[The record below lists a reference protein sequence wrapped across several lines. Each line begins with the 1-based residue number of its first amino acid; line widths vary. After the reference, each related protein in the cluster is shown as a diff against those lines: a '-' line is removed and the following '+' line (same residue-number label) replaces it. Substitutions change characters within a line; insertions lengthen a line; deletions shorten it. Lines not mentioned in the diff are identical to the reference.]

1 MIMNWAFGSPWVHCR
16 WSDGVVQK
24 LPTDTTVDPDDL
36 LAMYETPPGQRLV
49 RALFIASLD
58 GAAEVAGTSA
68 RLGSALD
75 RQLIGTL
82 RALSDGVLVG
92 GGTLRQENYRAVRP
106 LAARRAWRTAHGR
119 TEFPRLVVVSGSLAL
134 DPAQAAFAN
143 APVRPVVIT
152 HGAADQRRHGA
163 IAEVADVLVH
173 GCEQVDMPA
182 ALADLR
188 DRYGLNHLLCEG
200 GPTLFGT
207 LHAAGLVDEVCLTV
221 SPVLAGAGACRIIAG
236 DRGELTQMT
245 LMHALAADGYL
256 FLRYT
261 R

>member
-1 MIMNWAFGSPWVHCR
+1 M
-16 WSDGVVQK
+16 QK
-24 LPTDTTVDPDDL
+24 LPTDTAVDPGDL
-36 LAMYETPPGQRLV
+36 LPMYETPPGQRLV
-49 RALFIASLD
+49 RVLFIASLD
-58 GAAEVAGTSA
+58 GAAEVEGTSA

-92 GGTLRQENYRAVRP
+92 GGTLRRENYRAVRP
-106 LAARRAWRTAHGR
+106 LAARRAWRTANGR
-119 TEFPRLVVVSGSLAL
+119 TEFPRLVVVSGALDL

-152 HGAADQRRHGA
+152 HAGADPGRRSALG
-163 IAEVADVLVH
+163 EVADVLVH
-173 GCEQVDMPA
+173 GDDQVDLTC
-182 ALADLR
+182 ALAELR
-188 DRYGLNHLLCEG
+188 GTYGLNHLVCEG

-207 LHAAGLVDEVCLTV
+207 LHAAGLVDEVCLTI
-221 SPVLAGAGACRIIAG
+221 SPVLAGSGAGRIIAG
-236 DRGELTQMT
+236 PPGALTQMT
-245 LMHALAADGYL
+245 LKHALAADGYL

>member
-1 MIMNWAFGSPWVHCR
+1 MRIV
-16 WSDGVVQK
+16 
-24 LPTDTTVDPDDL
+24 PTEGTVEADDL
-36 LAMYETPPGQRLV
+36 LSLYLTPPGRRLV
-49 RALFIASLD
+49 RVLFIASLD
-58 GAAEVAGTSA
+58 GAAEVAGTSEQ
-68 RLGSALD
+68 LGGELD

-82 RALSDGVLVG
+82 RAICDGVLVG

-106 LAARRAWRTAHGR
+106 LAARRAWRTANGR
-119 TEFPRLVVVSGSLAL
+119 TEFPRLVVVSSALDL

-152 HGAADQRRHGA
+152 HAGADAARRRA
-163 IAEVADVLVH
+163 IAEVADVLVR
-173 GCEQVDMPA
+173 GDDQVDIAA

-188 DRYGLNHLLCEG
+188 STYGLHHLLCEG

-207 LHAAGLVDEVCLTV
+207 LHAAGLVDEVCLTI
-221 SPVLAGAGACRIIAG
+221 SPVLAGSGAGRIIAG
-236 DRGELTQMT
+236 PAGALTQLT
-245 LMHALAADGYL
+245 LKHALAADGYL